1 VEEVEVVEA
10 AVEEVEVVEAAVE
23 EVEVVE
29 AAVEEVEV
37 AVAVYFMRLC
47 RNSLNITSNLYDLK
61 IMFH

>member
-1 VEEVEVVEA
+1 VEVVEA
-10 AVEEVEVVEAAVE
+10 A
-23 EVEVVE
+23 VEVVE